1 MSVRTRSA
9 NRLSTKIALLTIP
22 ILLTTACAGGGTAP
36 AGAAGATKIGFAQG
50 NFGNGWYEVNAKGA
64 TDEAKKLGHDLE
76 VVSGGGDPVT
86 QNSQLSNF
94 ITKGVAGLIIN
105 PTDPQALSSNFS
117 RLKDEKI
124 PFVLVNAGVKPELL
138 ADSYCYVT
146 EDEKVN
152 AGLVGAEMARTLK
165 AKQGAT
171 KPVKILLVLGF
182 AGDTN
187 SANREAGFKAGY
199 ASVAGA
205 PPVQY
210 LENVYGKWAADTAVA
225 PVRSVATGNPDLQ
238 GMFVGTDSMLPGVQQ
253 ALTSVN
259 MWGEGKVAIAS
270 YDGQM
275 KVVKQM
281 KEDPNSPVIATV
293 ANLPAQQGTIA
304 AQMLDKALKGE
315 DKNTACPGNKIF
327 VKPTL
332 ITHENASS
340 YYKSDSDY

>member
-1 MSVRTRSA
+1 MSVRKRAA

-22 ILLTTACAGGGTAP
+22 ILLTTACAGGGTGP
-36 AGAAGATKIGFAQG
+36 SGAAGPTKIGFAQG

-64 TDEAKKLGHDLE
+64 TDEAKQLGHDLE

-86 QNSQLSNF
+86 QNAQLSNF

-105 PTDPQALSSNFS
+105 PTDPQALSSNLS

-124 PFVLVNAGVKPELL
+124 PFVLVNAGVTPDLL

-152 AGLVGAEMARTLK
+152 AGLVGAETARVMK
-165 AKQGAT
+165 AKHGAT

-182 AGDTN
+182 PGDTN

-205 PPVQY
+205 PPAQY

-225 PVRSVATGNPDLQ
+225 PVSSVATGNPDLDA
-238 GMFVGTDSMLPGVQQ
+238 MFVGTDSMLPGVQQ

-259 MWGEGKVAIAS
+259 MWGKVSIAS

-281 KEDPNSPVIATV
+281 KDDPNSPVIATV
-293 ANLPAQQGTIA
+293 ANLPAQQGMIA

-315 DKNTACPGNKIF
+315 DKNTACPGNKFF

-332 ITHENASS
+332 ITHDNAAS
-340 YYKSDSDY
+340 YYKSDADY

>member
-1 MSVRTRSA
+1 MSVQTKAA
-9 NRLSTKIALLTIP
+9 NGLSTKIALLTIP
-22 ILLTTACAGGGTAP
+22 ILLTTACAGGATSPTGD
-36 AGAAGATKIGFAQG
+36 AGPTKIAFAQG

-94 ITKGVAGLIIN
+94 ITKGVNGLIIN
-105 PTDPQALSSNFS
+105 PTDPQALSSNLS

-152 AGLVGAEMARTLK
+152 AGLVGAEMARVMK
-165 AKQGAT
+165 AKGST

-187 SANREAGFKAGY
+187 SANREEGFKAGY

-205 PPVQY
+205 PPAQY

-225 PVRSVATGNPDLQ
+225 PVTSVATGNPDLD

-259 MWGEGKVAIAS
+259 MWGKDKVSIAS

-281 KEDPNSPVIATV
+281 KDDPNSPVIATV
-293 ANLPAQQGTIA
+293 ANLPAQQGMIA
-304 AQMLDKALKGE
+304 AQMLEKALKGE
-315 DKNTACPGNKIF
+315 DKNAACPGNKFF
-327 VKPTL
+327 VEPTL
-332 ITHENASS
+332 ITHENAAS

>member
-1 MSVRTRSA
+1 MSVRTRAA
-9 NRLSTKIALLTIP
+9 NRLSTKLALLTIP
-22 ILLTTACAGGGTAP
+22 VLLTTACAGGNTGSSGNAD
-36 AGAAGATKIGFAQG
+36 ATKVGFAQG

-64 TDEAKKLGHDLE
+64 TDETKKLGHDLE

-94 ITKGVAGLIIN
+94 ITKGINGLIIN
-105 PTDPQALSSNFS
+105 PTDPQALASNLS
-117 RLKDEKI
+117 RLKEEKI

-146 EDEKVN
+146 EDEQVN
-152 AGLVGAEMARTLK
+152 AGLVGAEMARVMK
-165 AKQGAT
+165 EKHGSD

-182 AGDTN
+182 PGDTN
-187 SANREAGFKAGY
+187 SANREAGFKSGY
-199 ASVAGA
+199 ASVADA
-205 PPVQY
+205 PPAEY
-210 LENVYGKWAADTAVA
+210 IENVYGKWAADKAVA
-225 PVRSVATGNPDLQ
+225 PVSSVATGNPDLQ

-259 MWGEGKVAIAS
+259 MWGQVAIAS

-281 KEDPNSPVIATV
+281 KDDPKSPIIATV
-293 ANLPAQQGTIA
+293 ANLPAQQGIIA

-315 DKNTACPGNKIF
+315 DKNTACPGNKFF

-332 ITHENASS
+332 ITQGNAGS
-340 YYKSDSDY
+340 YYKADSDY